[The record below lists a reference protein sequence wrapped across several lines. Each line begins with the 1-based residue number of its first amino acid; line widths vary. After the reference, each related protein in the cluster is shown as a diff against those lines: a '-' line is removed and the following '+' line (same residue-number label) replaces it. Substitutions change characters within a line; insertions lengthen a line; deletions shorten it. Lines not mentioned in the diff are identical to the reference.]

1 MMSHIQIPLE
11 IHHSS
16 SGMARAL
23 FNELAQH
30 LQQLVDQD
38 SEHIVDLF
46 NLPISDQ
53 DKQEL
58 EQLLGK
64 GEVEITLTTVGESR
78 IFETS
83 YNGIWWIRHYAADE
97 LLISEFIEVSWIP
110 EIIKSHPS
118 DVALSADRMKKI
130 IQQDEGGEYL

>member
-1 MMSHIQIPLE
+1 MMSPLQIPVE
-11 IHHSS
+11 INHGS

-30 LQQLVDQD
+30 LQQLVDQGN
-38 SEHIVDLF
+38 EHTVDLF
-46 NLPISDQ
+46 SLPVTGQ

-64 GEVEITLTTVGESR
+64 GEVDITLTTVGESR

-83 YNGIWWIRHYAADE
+83 YNGIWWVRHYAADE

-118 DVALSADRMKKI
+118 DVALSADRIKKI
-130 IQQDEGGEYL
+130 IQQDEGGE

>member
-1 MMSHIQIPLE
+1 MNQLNIPIE
-11 IHHSS
+11 IRHSS
-16 SGMARAL
+16 GSMASAL

-30 LQQLVDQD
+30 LQQLVEQGT
-38 SEHIVDLF
+38 EHTVDLF
-46 NLPISDQ
+46 SLPISDE

-58 EQLLGK
+58 EQMLGK
-64 GEVEITLTTVGESR
+64 GEVEVTLNTVGQSL

-83 YNGIWWIRHYAADE
+83 YSGIWWVRHYAADE

-118 DVALSADRMKKI
+118 DAALSADRMKKI
-130 IQQDEGGEYL
+130 INQDEGGD